1 MPMIPVD
8 TAVQIMVGP
17 LIDDTDGKTRETG
30 VAYNAAGM
38 DVDLLKSSD
47 TGTPTTTAIT
57 LTTGGT
63 NDWIELSGGYYYVE
77 LTAAQNNTEGKLK
90 LIGIAT
96 GIMHFESIEYDV
108 VPTQV
113 YNSIVAG
120 TDALQVDTIQVG
132 GTTQTAGD
140 LQALITTVDT
150 VVDGIQTDLS
160 NGTDGLGAI
169 KADTAA
175 ALADTNELQT
185 DWANGG
191 RLDNILDARA
201 AEATVTALNNIST
214 AQVNAEVVDVLK
226 TDTIAEMS
234 QGAPPLA
241 PTAFQ
246 VLNYMYREW
255 IRNKI
260 VVDTNT
266 LDQKQIFADDG
277 STVLYEKGLSNATN
291 ITTID
296 EATTG
301 A

>member
-17 LIDDTDGKTRETG
+17 LIDDTDFKSRETG

-77 LTAAQNNTEGKLK
+77 ITAAQNNVEGKLK

-96 GIMHFESIEYDV
+96 GILHFESIEYDV
-108 VPTQV
+108 VPQAV
-113 YNSIVAG
+113 YNSLVAG
-120 TDALQVDTIQVG
+120 SDTLQVDV
-132 GTTQTAGD
+132 TQW
-140 LQALITTVDT
+140 
-150 VVDGIQTDLS
+150 
-160 NGTDGLGAI
+160 LG
-169 KADTAA
+169 TAA
-175 ALADTNELQT
+175 ATPTTAGVPEVDVTFVSGTAQT
-185 DWANGG
+185 ASDVGQIAVDWTNGG

-201 AEATVTALNNIST
+201 AETTVTGLNDLST

-226 TDTIAEMS
+226 TDTVAEMA
-234 QGAPPLA
+234 QGAPPA
-241 PTAFQ
+241 SPTMQ
-246 VLNYMYREW
+246 QILNYMYRELV
-255 IRNKI
+255 RNKV

-266 LDQKQIFADDG
+266 ANQKQIFADDG
-277 STVLYEKGLSNATN
+277 STILYEKDLTNASNV
-291 ITTID
+291 TTVA